1 MAEQNEGAFH
11 NRCGAPTL
19 LMVGNDRVAV
29 EAASAI
35 QVDNGV
41 AVKLWLTDDA
51 VSVQLPRRLTW
62 RELLSS
68 RVQDVVLVD
77 AETLEI
83 DGSTFRIDPPD
94 DAEDFFAAV
103 RSQATEIVHAQEA
116 AATRSAALN
125 ELTEPFG
132 SAGDRWQYAVVSTGA
147 FNTSARLTY
156 ILSATGRAG
165 WELVTVYD
173 KASNWLPGIENGF
186 MLLRRRVPAG
196 VEPASWAIQYNG

>member
-1 MAEQNEGAFH
+1 MDNTE
-11 NRCGAPTL
+11 
-19 LMVGNDRVAV
+19 AV
-29 EAASAI
+29 ETIRKAAASAI

-94 DAEDFFAAV
+94 DAEDFFAGRRLSGHQRLSEVLHQRFQQVTSGVVGIQMVAQPDGRV
-103 RSQATEIVHAQEA
+103 EVIGVVVIVAPQ
-116 AATRSAALN
+116 
-125 ELTEPFG
+125 G
-132 SAGDRWQYAVVSTGA
+132 VGYAST
-147 FNTSARLTY
+147 
-156 ILSATGRAG
+156 
-165 WELVTVYD
+165 
-173 KASNWLPGIENGF
+173 
-186 MLLRRRVPAG
+186 
-196 VEPASWAIQYNG
+196 